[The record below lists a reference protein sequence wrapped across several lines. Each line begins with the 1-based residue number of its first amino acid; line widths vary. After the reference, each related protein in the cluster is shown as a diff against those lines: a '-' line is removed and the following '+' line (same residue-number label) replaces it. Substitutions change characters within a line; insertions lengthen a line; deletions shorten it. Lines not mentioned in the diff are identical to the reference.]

1 MSQQISST
9 QLSILWKT
17 LTDELF
23 TVYDAHHV
31 CVVLS
36 QIVSV
41 QLNVTVIVMYKSL
54 IEDYYDVWWAVPNKP
69 TKQLRWDGEQE
80 LTVFLDQT
88 AFCVVEKSAESDHP
102 LQSSQ
107 LWQTAQERLIVAA
120 FPPSLYEMIPPSGM
134 CILDADFDPLILQG
148 LQALTHY
155 ITCFLERAALRYRV
169 TQQDIIFDVVNAIS
183 LSLTSTL
190 SLQDIYEKVSN
201 PVRRILNVSSVS
213 IGLVEA
219 ETGDILFVRE
229 LLGPLFHNLPTIRL
243 KAGQGIGGW
252 VAINN
257 QPVMVNSVYK
267 DHRFFSEADEISGF
281 QTHSLICVPLLVEN
295 EVIGIMEAINKL
307 IGQFDDSDLSLMQAI
322 ANPLAIAL
330 ENARLHA
337 EVLSEKRRVEAIFA
351 NMSEGMITIS
361 ADGAITGLNDSV
373 LSLLQM
379 DAGMLLGQPLKKLI
393 KGKGHD
399 LGQFVEEVL
408 SNLDDDPPQIAC
420 DIYTNNLATAIPTLI
435 SGASV
440 LDENGKV
447 REAIFVISDLSQ
459 IREIERM
466 RDDFFHNIVHE
477 LRTPLAT
484 ILMYA
489 RLLRQGM
496 HKNTPEKSERFLSVI
511 ERESDRLQAMVR
523 QMLALAKLESQE
535 IQRSLTSVNLL
546 GLFEEIVP
554 PLVERAE
561 SKGILLKS
569 KISADLPFIDGDRDT
584 LYSVIKNLVENA
596 VKFTLEGN
604 ICIEAWFEDQIVYI
618 EISDD
623 GIGIPQESLP
633 SLFKRFYRSRTAVEH
648 GIAGTGLGLYMVKE
662 GIEKHKGTIDV
673 VSQVGK
679 GTTFF
684 IRLPVTFNG
693 NSVI

>member
-1 MSQQISST
+1 MSQQIVST
-9 QLSILWKT
+9 QLSILWKA
-17 LTDELF
+17 LTEELF
-23 TVYDAHHV
+23 TVYDAHHI
-31 CVVLS
+31 CMVLS
-36 QIVSV
+36 QIVSAHLEV
-41 QLNVTVIVMYKSL
+41 RTIVVYKSL
-54 IEDYYDVWWAVPNKP
+54 TEDYYDVWFGVPNQP
-69 TKQLRWDGEQE
+69 TKQLRWDGEE
-80 LTVFLDQT
+80 ALTTYLHQATVGT
-88 AFCVVEKSAESDHP
+88 VEKSAESDDAIHT
-102 LQSSQ
+102 SA
-107 LWQTAQERLIVAA
+107 LWQTVQSRLIIFP
-120 FPPSLYEMIPPSGM
+120 FPPSLYEMIPPSGL
-134 CILDADFDPLILQG
+134 CIVDADLNPTVLES
-148 LQALTHY
+148 LQALTQY
-155 ITCFLERAALRYRV
+155 VTSFLERAALRYRV

-190 SLQDIYEKVSN
+190 SLEDIYEKVSN

-243 KAGQGIGGW
+243 QAGQGIGGW

-257 QPVMVNSVYK
+257 QAVMVNNVYS
-267 DHRFFSEADEISGF
+267 DTRFFSEADEISGF

-307 IGQFDDSDLSLMQAI
+307 IGHFDDTDLSLMQAI

-337 EVLSEKRRVEAIFA
+337 EVLSEKRRIEAIFA
-351 NMSEGMITIS
+351 NMSEGMITVS
-361 ADGAITGLNDSV
+361 ADGAITGLNDSI
-373 LSLLQM
+373 LSLLQL
-379 DAGMLLGQPLKKLI
+379 DGGALLGQPLQQLI

-399 LGQFVEEVL
+399 FGQFVTKVL
-408 SNLDDDPPQIAC
+408 SNLDDDPPQLAC
-420 DIYTNNLATAIPTLI
+420 DIYIDNPAMAVPTLI

-447 REAIFVISDLSQ
+447 REAIFVVSDLSQ
-459 IREIERM
+459 VREIEGM

-496 HKNTPEKSERFLSVI
+496 SKYNPEKSERFLSVI

-523 QMLALAKLESQE
+523 QMLALAKLDSQE
-535 IQRSLTSVNLL
+535 IQRSLSNVNLL

-554 PLVERAE
+554 PLAERAE
-561 SKGILLKS
+561 SKGLVLES
-569 KISADLPFIDGDRDT
+569 KVSADLPTIEGDRET
-584 LYSVIKNLVENA
+584 LYSVIKNLIENA
-596 VKFTLEGN
+596 VKFTLDGK
-604 ICIEAWFEDQIVYI
+604 ICVEAWREDQVVYI
-618 EISDD
+618 EIADE
-623 GIGIPQESLP
+623 GIGIPQESLS

-684 IRLPVTFNG
+684 IRLPVSFNG
-693 NSVI
+693 SITS